1 MAMRTAPTSVVLS
14 DRRARLLS
22 TPLRHLDVVLI
33 GATLALAGLGLVM
46 ISSATKALTREQ
58 GVSSLYYVNRQALW
72 IVLGVLVMAAVMAID
87 YRKLRDLAPIGYL
100 AMTFLLI
107 AVLVPGVGTTAKGS
121 QARFQFGAFQLQPSE
136 FTKFFLILMLAAYCY
151 LHRNDFGFRRVV
163 VGVVICALP
172 LGLVMLQP
180 DLGTA
185 LVLGAISFAMLTIGG
200 VKGRYLAILALIV
213 ITGAI
218 GAVNLGV
225 LKQYQVDRL
234 TSFLDQDGDT
244 RDTRGTTYNLDQS
257 KIAIANGG
265 LTGEGLG
272 EGTQTNGRFVPE
284 QHTDFIFTAVGE
296 ELGFV
301 GAATL
306 LALFAVV
313 VWRTWRTARLSNDF
327 FGTLV
332 CVGVIAMFTFQIF
345 ENVGMTMGIM
355 PITGIPLPFMSYG
368 GSSTIVCFACVGL
381 VANVHM
387 RRFS

>member
-1 MAMRTAPTSVVLS
+1 MASRTIPTSVVLS

-22 TPLRHLDVVLI
+22 TPLRHLDVVLM
-33 GATLALAGLGLVM
+33 GATLSLAGLGLVM
-46 ISSATKALTREQ
+46 VSSATKALTREE
-58 GVSSLYYVNRQALW
+58 GVSSLYYVNRQAIWL
-72 IVLGVLVMAAVMAID
+72 VVGLLVMATVMAID

-100 AMTFLLI
+100 GMLFLLG
-107 AVLVPGVGTTAKGS
+107 AVLLPGVGTIAKGS
-121 QARFQFGAFQLQPSE
+121 QARFQLGAFQLQPSE
-136 FTKFFLILMLAAYCY
+136 FMKFFLILMLAAYCY

-163 VGVVICALP
+163 VAIVICGLP
-172 LGLVMLQP
+172 LALVMLQP

-213 ITGAI
+213 VTGAI

-225 LKQYQVDRL
+225 LKEYQVDRL
-234 TSFLDQDGDT
+234 TSFLDQDADT
-244 RDTRGTTYNLDQS
+244 RDTRGTTFNLDQS

>member
-1 MAMRTAPTSVVLS
+1 MGMRTAPTSVVLS

-33 GATLALAGLGLVM
+33 GATLSLAGLGLVM
-46 ISSATKALTREQ
+46 IYSATKARTREE

-244 RDTRGTTYNLDQS
+244 RGTTYNLDQS